1 VKLLF
6 LLFCLLV
13 KKICL
18 YDDDYLVF
26 YVNISFPS
34 CISLIAVSLSFV
46 AVSIFFFSF
55 VAVSI
60 FFWIEDWWCGS
71 WSF

>member
-1 VKLLF
+1 MKLLF

-26 YVNISFPS
+26 YS
-34 CISLIAVSLSFV
+34 SLLVIKRFFGDIFV
-46 AVSIFFFSF
+46 FFY
-55 VAVSI
+55 
-60 FFWIEDWWCGS
+60 FFAQLKYDFTKVDTFFNYLPNMI
-71 WSF
+71 